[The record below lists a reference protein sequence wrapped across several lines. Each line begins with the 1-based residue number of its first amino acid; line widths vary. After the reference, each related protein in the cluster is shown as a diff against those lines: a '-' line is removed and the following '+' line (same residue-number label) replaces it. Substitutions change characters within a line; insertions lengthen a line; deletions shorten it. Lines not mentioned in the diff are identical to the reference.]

1 MELDAGLDV
10 DLPLADMAA
19 SARRAETQGVAGYL
33 AAVGPGMVRVAG
45 EVADGLLVHPL
56 HSRAYLEDVILP
68 TIAASATTAGQDAS
82 AITLSASVIVATTDD
97 ELADHSPFGTGPW
110 KAVAP

>member
-1 MELDAGLDV
+1 MHLDAGLDV
-10 DLPLADMAA
+10 DRPLADVAA
-19 SARRAETQGVAGYL
+19 IARRAETHGVAGYL

-56 HSRAYLEDVILP
+56 HSRAYLEDVTLP
-68 TIAASATTAGQDAS
+68 TVAASATSAGRDAS

-97 ELADHSPFGTGPW
+97 ELADYSPIGTGPW

>member
-19 SARRAETQGVAGYL
+19 IARRAETQGIAGYL
-33 AAVGPGMVRVAG
+33 AAVGPGMVRLAG
-45 EVADGLLVHPL
+45 EVADGLVVHPL

-68 TIAASATTAGQDAS
+68 TIAASATDAGRDAS
-82 AITLSASVIVATTDD
+82 AITISASAIVATTDD
-97 ELADHSPFGTGPW
+97 VAPYPPFGTGPW
-110 KAVAP
+110 KALAP